1 MMRLMKT
8 GAKFVIKGTLSS
20 GILFGG
26 LIIVANPM
34 LAATVTVGCAATDS
48 CTLTELFNG
57 GSIQVGQEILSN
69 WSLVN
74 SSITGTATS
83 FDFNNI
89 VVQEE
94 DPIAFGHGVA
104 YYANNQE
111 LSVFGAGTKSFSYN
125 FKVTSL
131 ENDITEITS
140 PLRYRSLNGFSP
152 FLTGTIDVGT
162 TQGSNNIG
170 SATSIYSFSQVING
184 PPVAIPNLSSFW
196 VDTSIDILSDYDVG
210 FAQLGYLGGGSQGR
224 AYQQLFQLAPVSS
237 SVPEPSSVL
246 GLLAF
251 GTLGAGAV
259 LKRKIKPSKSTGK
272 ELEKDS

>member
-1 MMRLMKT
+1 MSFKNR
-8 GAKFVIKGTLSS
+8 AKATAKNVDGLTIAVF
-20 GILFGG
+20 G
-26 LIIVANPM
+26 LIAGVGITVKPVQ
-34 LAATVTVGCAATDS
+34 AAVITNGCAATDS

-69 WSLVN
+69 WSLVISN
-74 SSITGTATS
+74 ISGTANS

-104 YYANNQE
+104 YYVNNQE
-111 LSVFGAGTKSFSYN
+111 LSVFGVGRKSFSYN

-152 FLTGTIDVGT
+152 FLIGNINVGT

-184 PPVAIPNLSSFW
+184 TPVSIPNLSSFW

-210 FAQLGYLGGGSQGR
+210 FAQLGYLDTGLQGR
-224 AYQQLFQLAPVSS
+224 AYQQLFQVVPASS
-237 SVPEPSSVL
+237 SVPEPSSIL
-246 GLLAF
+246 GLLVF
-251 GTLGAGAV
+251 GTLGTGAIFKHK
-259 LKRKIKPSKSTGK
+259 LKSSK
-272 ELEKDS
+272 